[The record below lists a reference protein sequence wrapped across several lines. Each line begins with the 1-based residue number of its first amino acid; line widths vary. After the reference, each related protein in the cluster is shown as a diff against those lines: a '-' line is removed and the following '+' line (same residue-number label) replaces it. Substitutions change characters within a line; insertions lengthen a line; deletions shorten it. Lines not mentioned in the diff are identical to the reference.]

1 MKTIS
6 SKKWKTLKDHK
17 YTSVIDG
24 QKYIL
29 EFSYKRG
36 TCLIPVR
43 VVKVVK
49 VNPLRPVFKLGEVA
63 IGNYKL
69 RR

>member
-1 MKTIS
+1 M
-6 SKKWKTLKDHK
+6 
-17 YTSVIDG
+17 
-24 QKYIL
+24 KYIN
-29 EFSYKRG
+29 
-36 TCLIPVR
+36 LIYWWR
-43 VVKVVK
+43 NHKIIVVK